1 MPSSRRWSLL
11 SSPAAAAVLALAG
24 NKRRTTYRT
33 LCAAGAATE
42 IIPLARGTR
51 GLINRKHGP
60 GAKSLPDLVL
70 GRFSLSLPD
79 FLKVLTQDTAAA
91 SIRES
96 MHLILRDDTF
106 RPTDASAAIRNRTPG
121 IHQTFQDSP
130 CTQGQTGQIP
140 THEGISGTA
149 VTRGTSV
156 PK

>member
-51 GLINRKHGP
+51 GLINRKYGP
-60 GAKSLPDLVL
+60 GTKGLPDLL
-70 GRFSLSLPD
+70 LCRFPLPLPD
-79 FLKVLTQDTAAA
+79 FLKILTQDTATA
-91 SIRES
+91 SIREP

-106 RPTDASAAIRNRTPG
+106 RPTDAAAAVRNRTPG
-121 IHQTFQDSP
+121 VHQAFQHGPGTKSLT
-130 CTQGQTGQIP
+130 CQIP
-140 THEGISGTA
+140 IHIRIPGTA
-149 VTRGTSV
+149 AAFGTTV